1 MFKLKKNVLNMKS
14 QLKLL
19 NKYQILNFI
28 KILLSGIKSLI
39 KHLFKLVIHMLI
51 INFLICIAVTFCN
64 KKWDII
70 INLFLDNI
78 FSIWDH
84 LPGWENLKNLFSHNN
99 TNNKF
104 KTEVP
109 YDSKAEL
116 KGGIASGKPYMP
128 VYQEILLC
136 LFFGR
141 LGYLLFEW
149 LLR

>member
-1 MFKLKKNVLNMKS
+1 MKS

-19 NKYQILNFI
+19 KKYQILNFI

-109 YDSKAEL
+109 YDLKAEL
-116 KGGIASGKPYMP
+116 KRVWLVLSR
-128 VYQEILLC
+128 LC
-136 LFFGR
+136 LRIKNFYYVLVWVR
-141 LGYLLFEW
+141 LVDCYLNDCLIK
-149 LLR
+149 LLY

>member
-1 MFKLKKNVLNMKS
+1 MKS

-39 KHLFKLVIHMLI
+39 KYLFKLVVRMLI

-84 LPGWENLKNLFSHNN
+84 LPGWENLKSLFLHNN

-104 KTEVP
+104 KTEVL
-109 YDSKAEL
+109 YDSRAEL
-116 KGGIASGKPYMP
+116 KRGIAGDELYMF

-136 LFFGR
+136 LVFGR
-141 LGYLLFEW
+141 LGYLLVEW